1 MYSRSPSDRDSIRIP
16 ENYSGNA
23 FRTDVY
29 NEPVNQEET
38 QEKTEDITQPTPPQ
52 FPVMVPNNEKQDPDF
67 NEKANPPQKSIFS
80 SLLPS
85 QATSSH
91 FPFGHGIGSEELFIL
106 GIMLL
111 VYTSNDNKPVD
122 NELLM
127 LLCILLFSG

>member
-1 MYSRSPSDRDSIRIP
+1 MYSRSPSDRDGIRIP

-23 FRTDVY
+23 FRTDIY
-29 NEPVNQEET
+29 NETVNQEET
-38 QEKTEDITQPTPPQ
+38 QEKTEDITPPIPPQ
-52 FPVMVPNNEKQDPDF
+52 FPVMVPNDEKQNPDF

-85 QATSSH
+85 QATSSR